1 MLYPRNLDQS
11 KGLRINRDIILNI
24 NINLKLIPWLNLKLN
39 INRNNQKTNN
49 PQNEA
54 KLTYNKKQIIEAD

>member
-1 MLYPRNLDQS
+1 MN
-11 KGLRINRDIILNI
+11 KTV
-24 NINLKLIPWLNLKLN
+24 N

-54 KLTYNKKQIIEAD
+54 KLTYNKKQIMIQIERK

>member
-1 MLYPRNLDQS
+1 MEFTLLKNPDWR
-11 KGLRINRDIILNI
+11 KWLRGNRDTLLDI
-24 NINLKLIPWLNLKLN
+24 NSKQIPVLNLKLN